1 MFEVDVKQPLYAD
14 RAFYANANL
23 CNVTCNGPLVVEPY
37 NCKLLAEEYCSGITK
52 TPSSPH
58 HCTIHAQQPDLF
70 SLFT

>member
-37 NCKLLAEEYCSGITK
+37 NCKLLAEEYCSGNY
-52 TPSSPH
+52 
-58 HCTIHAQQPDLF
+58 
-70 SLFT
+70 